1 MTREVLGAEMAL
13 GVASRSRYTQIV
25 GSFLKRGVSILLL
38 VLLSGT
44 PALASVCAA
53 LCLPGGGHHEP
64 AAAATG
70 AHVHGPEAA
79 APSSHHPEAVN
90 ALHHHSESVDAPR
103 SVSSVRMSTLH
114 ECCSEAPAALMS
126 RVPRTEVG
134 AVLLS
139 SAPVETA
146 PLYARVGVSSFA
158 ARADGKSVSPPA
170 PVRSPLV
177 LRV

>member
-1 MTREVLGAEMAL
+1 LKNEVPGAETAPRL
-13 GVASRSRYTQIV
+13 ASRSRYTQIV

-53 LCLPGGGHHEP
+53 LCLPGGGHHET
-64 AAAATG
+64 AASATG
-70 AHVHGPEAA
+70 AHVHEPEAA
-79 APSSHHPEAVN
+79 APSSHHPERAN
-90 ALHHHSESVDAPR
+90 ALHQHSERGDAPR
-103 SVSSVRMSTLH
+103 SVSSVRMSTPH

-126 RVPRTEVG
+126 RAPRTE
-134 AVLLS
+134 ASAALLS

-146 PLYARVGVSSFA
+146 ALYASVGVSSLT
-158 ARADGKSVSPPA
+158 ARVYGKSVSPPA
-170 PVRSPLV
+170 PIRSPLV